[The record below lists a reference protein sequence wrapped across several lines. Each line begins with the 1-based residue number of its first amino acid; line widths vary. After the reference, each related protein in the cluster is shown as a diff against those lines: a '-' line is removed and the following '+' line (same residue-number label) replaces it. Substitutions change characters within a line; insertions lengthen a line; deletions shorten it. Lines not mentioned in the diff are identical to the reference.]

1 MPIMA
6 AFMNL
11 VVCLK
16 RVPDTTAKIRIGP
29 DGKSVDPQGIEYVVN
44 PYDELA
50 IEVALRL
57 KEKAGSGEVVG
68 LTVDP
73 EGSDVAMRKA
83 LAIGLDR
90 GIVVQGG
97 PAFDPYPVAEILAA
111 TLKTL
116 TFDIVFFGK
125 SAIDDE
131 SYQVPTIVA
140 HRLGLPR
147 VNVCTALEVADG
159 RARARRQVEGGEEIV
174 ELALPCAIS
183 VQKGINGIHDRR
195 YPSVKGIMA
204 AKSKPVQVVPAPA
217 FDPRLEIVRMEP
229 PPERPPGRIVG
240 RGPEAV
246 PELVRLLRE
255 EAKVL

>member
-1 MPIMA
+1 
-6 AFMNL
+6 MNL

-16 RVPDTTAKIRIGP
+16 RVPDTTAKIKIGP
-29 DGKSVDPQGIEYVVN
+29 DGKSIDPQGIETVVN
-44 PYDELA
+44 PNDELA

-57 KEKAGSGEVVG
+57 KEKAGAGEVVG

-73 EGSDVAMRKA
+73 EGNDAAMRKA

-90 GIVVQGG
+90 GIVLRGG
-97 PAFDPYPVAEILAA
+97 PALDPYPVAEILAA
-111 TLKTL
+111 TLRTL
-116 TFDIVFFGK
+116 KFDIVFFGK

-140 HRLGLPR
+140 HLLGLPR
-147 VNVCTALEVADG
+147 VNVTTALEVEAG
-159 RARARRQVEGGEEIV
+159 RARARRSIEGGEEVV

-183 VQKGINGIHDRR
+183 VQKGINGIHNGR
-195 YPSVKGIMA
+195 YPSVKGILA
-204 AKSKPVQVVPAPA
+204 AKSKPVQTMPAPA
-217 FDPRLEIVRMEP
+217 FDPRLEIVRLEP